1 MSKTARSNRE
11 KKFPVRVDAALGQLV
26 HGLGIEKTLTQF
38 NAVTSWPEIVG
49 EQIAR
54 VTEARRMDNGV
65 LFVSVATAPW
75 RAELTMRRLE
85 IAEKINAALG
95 KKVVR
100 EIRFR

>member
-1 MSKTARSNRE
+1 MSKTARFNRE
-11 KKFPVRVDAALGQLV
+11 KKSPMRVDAALGQLV
-26 HGLGIEKTLTQF
+26 QGLGIEKTLTQF

-75 RAELTMRRLE
+75 RAELTMRRIE
-85 IAEKINAALG
+85 IVEKINTALG